1 MNHKILIIGNSDEAQ
16 SALYLAKIRE
26 EYGNDVELITPEQA
40 KEQGLG
46 MSDFVN
52 IPTFKITAPP
62 IMPVIQYGEYKTGKQ
77 RRNERRKNKRK
88 K

>member
-1 MNHKILIIGNSDEAQ
+1 MKVLIIGNSDESK

-52 IPTFKITAPP
+52 IPQFKITAPP
-62 IMPVIQYGEYKTGKQ
+62 IMPVIQYGEYKSGKQ
-77 RRNERRKNKRK
+77 LRNERRKNKRK